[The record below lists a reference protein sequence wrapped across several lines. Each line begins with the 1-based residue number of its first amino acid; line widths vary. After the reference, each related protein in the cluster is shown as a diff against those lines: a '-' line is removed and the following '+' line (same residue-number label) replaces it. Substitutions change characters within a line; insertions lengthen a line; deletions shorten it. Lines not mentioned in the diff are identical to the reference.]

1 MTKQE
6 QSDELMR
13 LVTGYQV
20 SQAIHVAANLG
31 IADLLAAGPVGVD
44 ELATATGSHP
54 RSLYRLLRALAAVG
68 IFHEGTKQDFSLT
81 AMGERLRSDAAAPVV
96 RWPYSSAVRTCGR
109 HGHICRTASGPA
121 KNAFRDAHGVGNF
134 EYRSLRPDEEAI
146 FDQAMTA
153 NSMGVA
159 GAVMA
164 AFDFSQCR
172 LIVDVGG
179 GQGAL
184 LAAILAAHAGSRGIL
199 FDQPHV
205 VARAGSVLRTAG
217 VADRCETVSGS
228 FFEGVPGGGDAYLL
242 KAVLHDWSDDASI
255 SILLRCRQAIDPNGK
270 LIVIERVIA
279 PPNEGPE
286 ESSAISTCLLSGGQ
300 ERTSEE
306 FDVLFTAAGFRL
318 TNVISTGTRWRVIEG
333 MRRVKLPVGK

>member
-44 ELATATGSHP
+44 ELAAATGSHP

-81 AMGERLRSDAAAPVV
+81 AMGERLRSDAAAPVGPTAIFIG
-96 RWPYSSAVRTCGR
+96 RPYMWEAWAHLSHSIRTGE
-109 HGHICRTASGPA
+109 
-121 KNAFRDAHGVGNF
+121 NAFRDAHGVGNF

-286 ESSAISTCLLSGGQ
+286 AKFSDLNMLVEPGGQ

-333 MRRVKLPVGK
+333 MPG